1 MIRFTSKIIS
11 QQVALVEIQLNN
23 DSEVPVGLLVAFVIC
38 TTLLIAVHMLSLMIA
53 TCILPHIESVA
64 IIPGTTEYSANDGT
78 HDRLRNYIEMSWF
91 FSTTIGI
98 FLFLVEIDLICW
110 VKFWNY
116 GANSGTNVGKF
127 ASISVTIALIPIF
140 ILFITFAVKFYRN
153 LVTYQ
158 FEKSLREILEMD
170 SLINQLNSQGA
181 SKLSESSPDLA
192 TVATTTCLQ
201 NAVAV
206 ITATARSTT
215 ITNSGPPVATPTS
228 SSPAITASK
237 TAVSLTSGRQQEQQS
252 SKE

>member
-1 MIRFTSKIIS
+1 MITL

-38 TTLLIAVHMLSLMIA
+38 TTLLIAVHMLALMIA

-64 IIPGTTEYSANDGT
+64 IMPGTTEYSANDGT

-116 GANSGTNVGKF
+116 GTNSGTNVGKI
-127 ASISVTIALIPIF
+127 ASIWVTVALIPIL

-181 SKLSESSPDLA
+181 SKLSESLPDLTTIGTSQNPC
-192 TVATTTCLQ
+192 TVITNPTTTSE
-201 NAVAV
+201 
-206 ITATARSTT
+206 T
-215 ITNSGPPVATPTS
+215 PVVTPTS
-228 SSPAITASK
+228 TAITAST
-237 TAVSLTSGRQQEQQS
+237 TAVSLTSARQS
-252 SKE
+252 NKD

>member
-1 MIRFTSKIIS
+1 M
-11 QQVALVEIQLNN
+11 
-23 DSEVPVGLLVAFVIC
+23 PVGLLVAFVIC
-38 TTLLIAVHMLSLMIA
+38 TTLLIAVHMLALMIA

-64 IIPGTTEYSANDGT
+64 IMPGTTEYSANDGT

-116 GANSGTNVGKF
+116 GTNSGTNVGKI
-127 ASISVTIALIPIF
+127 ASIWVTVALIPIL

-181 SKLSESSPDLA
+181 SKLSESLPDL
-192 TVATTTCLQ
+192 TTIGTSQ
-201 NAVAV
+201 NACTV
-206 ITATARSTT
+206 ITNPTT
-215 ITNSGPPVATPTS
+215 PSEPPAVTPTNT
-228 SSPAITASK
+228 AITAST
-237 TAVSLTSGRQQEQQS
+237 TAVSLTSARQS
-252 SKE
+252 NKD

>member
-1 MIRFTSKIIS
+1 MHGNKNESITVTLNPSLIA

-23 DSEVPVGLLVAFVIC
+23 DSEVPVGLLVGFVIC
-38 TTLLIAVHMLSLMIA
+38 TTLLIAVHMLALMIA

-116 GANSGTNVGKF
+116 GANSGTNVGKI
-127 ASISVTIALIPIF
+127 ASISVTLALIPIF

-153 LVTYQ
+153 LVTHQ
-158 FEKSLREILEMD
+158 FEKSEREIIELD
-170 SLINQLNSQGA
+170 TLINR
-181 SKLSESSPDLA
+181 LA
-192 TVATTTCLQ
+192 EQ
-201 NAVAV
+201 
-206 ITATARSTT
+206 
-215 ITNSGPPVATPTS
+215 VATPTTTSSILSPPPGTSVENAHAVS
-228 SSPAITASK
+228 SS
-237 TAVSLTSGRQQEQQS
+237 G
-252 SKE
+252 

>member
-1 MIRFTSKIIS
+1 MSRLRTDLSSKTSTNS
-11 QQVALVEIQLNN
+11 QPEPLLQVALVEIQLNN

-38 TTLLIAVHMLSLMIA
+38 TTLLIAVHMLALMIA

-116 GANSGTNVGKF
+116 GASSGTNIGRI
-127 ASISVTIALIPIF
+127 ASISVTLALIPIL

-153 LVTYQ
+153 LVTHQ
-158 FEKSLREILEMD
+158 FEKSEREILELD
-170 SLINQLNSQGA
+170 TLINQLNF
-181 SKLSESSPDLA
+181 
-192 TVATTTCLQ
+192 
-201 NAVAV
+201 
-206 ITATARSTT
+206 
-215 ITNSGPPVATPTS
+215 
-228 SSPAITASK
+228 PAGQRDGSDVEG
-237 TAVSLTSGRQQEQQS
+237 VSISIN
-252 SKE
+252 